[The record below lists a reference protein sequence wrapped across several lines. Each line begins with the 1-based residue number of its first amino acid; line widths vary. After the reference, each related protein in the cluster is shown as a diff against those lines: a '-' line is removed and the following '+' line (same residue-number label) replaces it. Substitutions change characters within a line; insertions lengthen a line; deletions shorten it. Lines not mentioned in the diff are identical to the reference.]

1 MAVEQNPIVE
11 NHHHHQP
18 APQYWHQLNL
28 LRPQLSVSANQSPPS
43 GCRLHLIFNIIVLQ
57 TFVYTLSLLIPD
69 YL

>member
-1 MAVEQNPIVE
+1 MEQNPIVE
-11 NHHHHQP
+11 NHHQP
-18 APQYWHQLNL
+18 APQYWHHQLNL

-43 GCRLHLIFNIIVLQ
+43 GCRLHLTLNIIVLQ